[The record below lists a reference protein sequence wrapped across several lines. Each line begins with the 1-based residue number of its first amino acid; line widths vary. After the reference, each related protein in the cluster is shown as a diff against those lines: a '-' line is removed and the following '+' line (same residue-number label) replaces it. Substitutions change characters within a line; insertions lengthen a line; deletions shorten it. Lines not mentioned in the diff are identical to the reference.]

1 MPFLMIYGGELPVKM
16 KAAMAKDM
24 TRSLAEH
31 YQVPDSM
38 VSVFFV
44 PLGPEDA
51 FQAGNPV
58 DDRPNPEGVRDDS

>member
-1 MPFLMIYGGELPVKM
+1 MPFLMIYGGELPVKT
-16 KAAMAKDM
+16 KAAIAKDM
-24 TRSLAEH
+24 TQSLAQH
-31 YQVPDSM
+31 YQVPDNM

-58 DDRPNPEGVRDDS
+58 HDQPEPEGVRDDS